1 MLGDATN
8 TLYLLSRHM
17 ARTSTLR
24 ASDADRD
31 SIAARLHEAAV
42 EGRLDADE
50 LEERLHLALR
60 ARTYGDL
67 RRLVADLPAK
77 PAAWD
82 GRRSRGLAPLAFT
95 IAVRVAFAVALLVV
109 ALVVIAATAMWWL
122 AWLVVFMVLRGR
134 RYGVARPRSKALPTS
149 MGRFTMPNCRSHA
162 AHFSRTSS
170 RSWP

>member
-1 MLGDATN
+1 
-8 TLYLLSRHM
+8 M

-24 ASDADRD
+24 ASDADREA
-31 SIAARLHEAAV
+31 ITTRLHEAAV
-42 EGRLDADE
+42 EGRLEPDE

-60 ARTYGDL
+60 ARTYGEL
-67 RRLVADLPAK
+67 KRLVADLPAK
-77 PAAWD
+77 AAPWD
-82 GRRSRGLAPLAFT
+82 HRRRRGVAPLAFM
-95 IAVRVAFAVALLVV
+95 IALRVAVALAVVV
-109 ALVVIAATAMWWL
+109 AAIAVIVATAMWWL

-134 RYGVARPRSKALPTS
+134 RYGPARPRSKALPTS

>member
-1 MLGDATN
+1 
-8 TLYLLSRHM
+8 M

-24 ASDADRD
+24 ASDADRE
-31 SIAARLHEAAV
+31 AVTTRLHEAAV

-60 ARTYGDL
+60 ARTYGEL
-67 RRLVADLPAK
+67 RRLVADLPAQ
-77 PAAWD
+77 PAPWD
-82 GRRSRGLAPLAFT
+82 RRRRRGVAPLAFT
-95 IAVRVAFAVALLVV
+95 IALRVAFALAVVVV
-109 ALVVIAATAMWWL
+109 ALAVILATAMWWI
-122 AWLVVFMVLRGR
+122 AWLVVFLVLRGR

-149 MGRFTMPNCRSHA
+149 MGSFTMPNCRSHA

>member
-1 MLGDATN
+1 
-8 TLYLLSRHM
+8 M

-24 ASDADRD
+24 ASDADRE
-31 SIAARLHEAAV
+31 AVTVRLHEAAV

-67 RRLVADLPAK
+67 RGLVADLPAK
-77 PAAWD
+77 PAPWD
-82 GRRSRGLAPLAFT
+82 GRPSRRRGVVPLAFT
-95 IAVRVAFAVALLVV
+95 IALRVAVALAVVV
-109 ALVVIAATAMWWL
+109 AAVVVIAAAAMWWL
-122 AWLVVFMVLRGR
+122 AWLVVWMVLSGR
-134 RYGVARPRSKALPTS
+134 RYGAARPRSKALPTS
-149 MGRFTMPNCRSHA
+149 MRSFTMPNCRSHA

>member
-1 MLGDATN
+1 
-8 TLYLLSRHM
+8 M

-24 ASDADRD
+24 ASDADRE
-31 SIAARLHEAAV
+31 AVTARLHEAAV
-42 EGRLDADE
+42 EGRLEPDE

-67 RRLVADLPAK
+67 RHLVADLPDK
-77 PAAWD
+77 PAPWD
-82 GRRSRGLAPLAFT
+82 RRAARRRGLAPLAFVL
-95 IAVRVAFAVALLVV
+95 ALRVAVALAVVVV

-122 AWLVVFMVLRGR
+122 AWLLVFMALRGR

>member
-1 MLGDATN
+1 
-8 TLYLLSRHM
+8 M

-24 ASDADRD
+24 ASDADREA
-31 SIAARLHEAAV
+31 IAAQLHKAAV

-67 RRLVADLPAK
+67 RRLVVDLPAQ
-77 PAAWD
+77 PTRWEP
-82 GRRSRGLAPLAFT
+82 RRHSSMAPLAF
-95 IAVRVAFAVALLVV
+95 ALALRVAVAVAVV
-109 ALVVIAATAMWWL
+109 AVAIVVIVATAMWWL
-122 AWLVVFMVLRGR
+122 AWVVLWMVLSGR

-149 MGRFTMPNCRSHA
+149 MRSFTMPNCRSHA
-162 AHFSRTSS
+162 AHFSRTSW

>member
-1 MLGDATN
+1 
-8 TLYLLSRHM
+8 M

-31 SIAARLHEAAV
+31 AIAARLHEAAV

-77 PAAWD
+77 PA
-82 GRRSRGLAPLAFT
+82 RRERGSGVAPLAFA
-95 IAVRVAFAVALLVV
+95 IAVRVAVVLAVVAV
-109 ALVVIAATAMWWL
+109 ALVVIVATAMWWL
-122 AWLVVFMVLRGR
+122 AWLVVWMVLSGR
-134 RYGVARPRSKALPTS
+134 RYGVARPRSKALPMS
-149 MGRFTMPNCRSHA
+149 MRSFTMPNCRSHA

>member
-1 MLGDATN
+1 
-8 TLYLLSRHM
+8 M

-24 ASDADRD
+24 ASDADRE
-31 SIAARLHEAAV
+31 AVTTRLHEAAV

-60 ARTYGDL
+60 ARTYGEL
-67 RRLVADLPAK
+67 RRLVADLPAQ
-77 PAAWD
+77 AAPWD
-82 GRRSRGLAPLAFT
+82 RRRSRGVAPLAFT
-95 IAVRVAFAVALLVV
+95 IAVRVAV
-109 ALVVIAATAMWWL
+109 ALVMVVIAMAVIVATAMWWL
-122 AWLVVFMVLRGR
+122 AWLVLWMVLSGR
-134 RYGVARPRSKALPTS
+134 RYGIARPRSKALPTS

>member
-1 MLGDATN
+1 
-8 TLYLLSRHM
+8 M

-31 SIAARLHEAAV
+31 AIAARLHEAAV

-67 RRLVADLPAK
+67 RRLVADLPAQ
-77 PAAWD
+77 PA
-82 GRRSRGLAPLAFT
+82 RRERRRRGLAPLAFVLALRVALA
-95 IAVRVAFAVALLVV
+95 IAVVVV

-122 AWLVVFMVLRGR
+122 AWLVVWMVLSGR
-134 RYGVARPRSKALPTS
+134 RYGTARPRSKALPTS

>member
-1 MLGDATN
+1 
-8 TLYLLSRHM
+8 M

-31 SIAARLHEAAV
+31 AIAAQLHKAAV

-67 RRLVADLPAK
+67 RRLVADLPSQ
-77 PAAWD
+77 PARWEPR
-82 GRRSRGLAPLAFT
+82 RRSSLAPLAFMIALRVAVA
-95 IAVRVAFAVALLVV
+95 IAVVVV

-122 AWLVVFMVLRGR
+122 AWLLVFMALRGR
-134 RYGVARPRSKALPTS
+134 RYGIARPRSKALPTS

>member
-1 MLGDATN
+1 
-8 TLYLLSRHM
+8 M

-31 SIAARLHEAAV
+31 AIAARLHEAAV
-42 EGRLDADE
+42 DGRLDADE

-67 RRLVADLPAK
+67 RRLVVDLPAQ
-77 PAAWD
+77 PARWEPR
-82 GRRSRGLAPLAFT
+82 RRSGMAPFAFALALRVA
-95 IAVRVAFAVALLVV
+95 IAVAVVAVAM
-109 ALVVIAATAMWWL
+109 VVIVATAMWWL
-122 AWLVVFMVLRGR
+122 AWLVLFMVLRGR
-134 RYGVARPRSKALPTS
+134 RYGIARPRSNALPTS

>member
-1 MLGDATN
+1 
-8 TLYLLSRHM
+8 M

-31 SIAARLHEAAV
+31 AIAARLHEAAV

-67 RRLVADLPAK
+67 RRLVADLPAQ
-77 PAAWD
+77 PARWE
-82 GRRSRGLAPLAFT
+82 RPRSRGLAPLAFA
-95 IAVRVAFAVALLVV
+95 IALRVAVALAVVV
-109 ALVVIAATAMWWL
+109 AAIVVIAATAMWWL
-122 AWLVVFMVLRGR
+122 AWLVVWMVLSGR
-134 RYGVARPRSKALPTS
+134 RYGAARPRSKALPTS

>member
-1 MLGDATN
+1 
-8 TLYLLSRHM
+8 M

-31 SIAARLHEAAV
+31 AIAARLHEAAV

-67 RRLVADLPAK
+67 RRLVADLPAR
-77 PAAWD
+77 PQRWERRRGVAAV
-82 GRRSRGLAPLAFT
+82 AFT
-95 IAVRVAFAVALLVV
+95 IALRVAFALAVVIV

-122 AWLVVFMVLRGR
+122 AWLVLFMVLRGR
-134 RYGVARPRSKALPTS
+134 RYGVARPRSNALPTS
-149 MGRFTMPNCRSHA
+149 MRSFTMPNCRSHA

>member
-1 MLGDATN
+1 
-8 TLYLLSRHM
+8 M

-24 ASDADRD
+24 ASDADREA
-31 SIAARLHEAAV
+31 IAAQLHKAAV

-67 RRLVADLPAK
+67 RRLVVDLPAQ
-77 PAAWD
+77 PAR
-82 GRRSRGLAPLAFT
+82 RRSSLAPLAFV
-95 IAVRVAFAVALLVV
+95 IAARVAVALVLVV
-109 ALVVIAATAMWWL
+109 VAIAVIVATAMWWL
-122 AWLVVFMVLRGR
+122 AWLLVWMVLSGR
-134 RYGVARPRSKALPTS
+134 RYGIARPRSKALPTS
-149 MGRFTMPNCRSHA
+149 MRSFTMPNCRSHA